1 MDMCEREMID
11 MYLDDIVSSSGLI
24 RPAYIVGMVCKH
36 PRTRLE
42 VLVQRGLIHLRWSVD
57 DGTRVL
63 SNAVGV
69 PPSDEGLQLF
79 RGVVVG
85 MSRSSRTF
93 LCAVMFYSGEGGSR
107 DRSRVCVSLWVK
119 ATSGFAR

>member
-1 MDMCEREMID
+1 MDMCKREMID
-11 MYLDDIVSSSGLI
+11 MYLDDIVPSSRLY
-24 RPAYIVGMVCKH
+24 RPAYIVGMVCEDT
-36 PRTRLE
+36 RTRLE

-69 PPSDEGLQLF
+69 PPGDEGLQLF

-85 MSRSSRTF
+85 MSRSSSNF
-93 LCAVMFYSGEGGSR
+93 F
-107 DRSRVCVSLWVK
+107 CVQ
-119 ATSGFAR
+119 

>member
-1 MDMCEREMID
+1 MCKHEMID

-24 RPAYIVGMVCKH
+24 RPAYSVGMVCKH

-57 DGTRVL
+57 DGTTVL

-79 RGVVVG
+79 RGVVVA

-93 LCAVMFYSGEGGSR
+93 LCAMMFYSVRGGSR

-119 ATSGFAR
+119 VTSGFAR

>member
-1 MDMCEREMID
+1 MDMCKREMID
-11 MYLDDIVSSSGLI
+11 MYLDDIVSSSSGLI

-63 SNAVGV
+63 SNALGGFRLATTVSSYSEEWWWECQGRV
-69 PPSDEGLQLF
+69 LTFFVCSDVLL
-79 RGVVVG
+79 R
-85 MSRSSRTF
+85 
-93 LCAVMFYSGEGGSR
+93 
-107 DRSRVCVSLWVK
+107 
-119 ATSGFAR
+119 

>member
-1 MDMCEREMID
+1 MID

-24 RPAYIVGMVCKH
+24 RPAYSVGMVCKH

-42 VLVQRGLIHLRWSVD
+42 VLVQSGLIHLRWSVD
-57 DGTRVL
+57 DGTTVL

-79 RGVVVG
+79 RGVVVA

-93 LCAVMFYSGEGGSR
+93 LCAMMFYSVRGGSR

-119 ATSGFAR
+119 VTSGFAR

>member
-1 MDMCEREMID
+1 MDMCKREMID
-11 MYLDDIVSSSGLI
+11 MYLDDIVSSSSGLI

-57 DGTRVL
+57 DGTTVL

-69 PPSDEGLQLF
+69 PPGDEGLQLF
-79 RGVVVG
+79 RGVVG
-85 MSRSSRTF
+85 MSRLSSNF
-93 LCAVMFYSGEGGSR
+93 F
-107 DRSRVCVSLWVK
+107 CVQ
-119 ATSGFAR
+119 